1 MSLSRSESRQKE
13 KAQRERRRRRAF
25 SLSMI
30 AAGSIILLT
39 GVGITVNQ
47 LDGMPDWL
55 GGGKNDSG
63 KTADS
68 SGPSPV
74 SDSNGAS
81 GFVMTD
87 TPDAAEATP
96 SPEVS
101 EGDTSIEPSPAA
113 EDEPAGGDASER
125 ISLSFVG
132 DMLPGE
138 YIAEIMA
145 QNGYDFPYQKSLL
158 YLSEPDLMVGNLEL
172 PITTGGTPV
181 EGTPYVYKGSPD
193 ALPAMRDAGFDV
205 LSLANNHALDQGLEG
220 MRDTMK
226 HLTDAGIGF
235 MGVGE
240 NDKEAFAPLIQE
252 TKGLKVA
259 FVGVSEVIPFAEM
272 KADSNVPGIAETYET
287 TRAVASIKSAEEEAD
302 IVVVMVHWGEDGKDT
317 PENYQKNMARAYIDA
332 GADLVIGSHP
342 HVLQGFETYKGKW
355 IAYSLGNFVYASYP
369 SGAHAE
375 TGVLDAVCGGEGDC
389 ELKFN
394 PMLVIQSQPTPLEG
408 DSAEALLRRL
418 SSISIGAE
426 VRNDGTI
433 VQK

>member
-13 KAQRERRRRRAF
+13 KAQRDNRRRRAF
-25 SLSMI
+25 SLSLI

-47 LDGMPDWL
+47 TGLTDWF
-55 GGGKNDSG
+55 GGGAKSG
-63 KTADS
+63 SGQTAD
-68 SGPSPV
+68 G
-74 SDSNGAS
+74 SNRNDADAGGAGS
-81 GFVMTD
+81 IAVTE
-87 TPDAAEATP
+87 TPDAGEATP
-96 SPEVS
+96 APEPT
-101 EGDTSIEPSPAA
+101 DN
-113 EDEPAGGDASER
+113 GDASPPSSMPEEEPVDGEAEER
-125 ISLSFVG
+125 VSLSFVG

-138 YIAEIMA
+138 YIADIMA
-145 QNGYDFPYQKSLL
+145 QNGYDFPYQKALL

-172 PITTGGTPV
+172 PITTRGTPV
-181 EGTPYVYKGSPD
+181 EGTPYVYKGSPET
-193 ALPAMRDAGFDV
+193 LPAMRDAGFDV
-205 LSLANNHALDQGLEG
+205 MSLANNHALDQGLEG

-240 NDKEAFAPLIQE
+240 NDKEAFAPLIRE
-252 TKGLKVA
+252 TKGVKVA
-259 FVGVSEVIPFAEM
+259 FIGVSEVIPFAGM

-287 TRAVASIKSAEEEAD
+287 TRAVASIKSATDEAD

-342 HVLQGFETYKGKW
+342 HVLQGFERYKGKW
-355 IAYSLGNFVYASYP
+355 IAYSLGNFVYASNP
-369 SGAHAE
+369 SGAHGE
-375 TGVLDAVCGGEGDC
+375 TGVLDAVCGPEGDC

-394 PMLVIQSQPTPLEG
+394 PMQVIQSQPTPLEG
-408 DSAEALLRRL
+408 DLAVALLSRL

-426 VRNDGTI
+426 VRSDGSI
-433 VQK
+433 VQQ